1 MGFNARKAQQAG
13 IDVQQVLTS
22 WQSHL
27 LADRDKLRDNPQ
39 LAGAPPARLCI
50 AVKQTRGGHGVRWES
65 LGGLPEGV
73 DGPIIAT
80 GTSFEASRNNLT
92 LMGLVEMRFR
102 AELAEAM
109 QRAGLYH
116 GHTLEGRREAM
127 QRALDATVDPVDMTG
142 LV

>member
-1 MGFNARKAQQAG
+1 MGFNPRKAQQAG
-13 IDVQQVLTS
+13 IDVGQVLES

-39 LAGAPPARLCI
+39 LAGASPARLCI
-50 AVKQTRGGHGVRWES
+50 AIKQTRNAQGVHWES
-65 LGGLPEGV
+65 LGGLPDGV
-73 DGPIIAT
+73 DEVRASGN
-80 GTSFEASRNNLT
+80 SWDASRNNLT

-102 AELAEAM
+102 VQLAEAM

-127 QRALDATVDPVDMTG
+127 QRALDATLEPADMTG